1 MNAHNRV
8 AQSGAMQELKRVGDT
23 DEALSRRELRN
34 EKLKAI
40 GRREPVTIAP
50 GTSIGDAVE
59 QMQRN
64 GGEALLV
71 QDDDRLV
78 GILTERDVLLK
89 VLARGV
95 DMDASV
101 DRFMTARP
109 DTLTGES
116 TVEDALRLME
126 RGGYRTIPLAAADG
140 RIEGVL
146 RQQDI
151 VEFVAEAFPQEILN
165 LPPRPHQ
172 IADQQEGG

>member
-1 MNAHNRV
+1 M
-8 AQSGAMQELKRVGDT
+8 SDLKRPGDT
-23 DEALSRRELRN
+23 TEALTRRELRS
-34 EKLKAI
+34 EKLKAV
-40 GRREPVTIAP
+40 GRREPAIVSP

-59 QMQRN
+59 RMKQN
-64 GGEALLV
+64 GGEALLIC
-71 QDDDRLV
+71 DGDRLV
-78 GILTERDVLLK
+78 GILTERDVMLK

-109 DTLTGES
+109 DTLTS
-116 TVEDALRLME
+116 DATVEDALRLME
-126 RGGYRTIPLAAADG
+126 RGGYRTIPLTEADG
-140 RIEGVL
+140 KVVGVL

-172 IADQQEGG
+172 VADQPEGG